1 MRRDRRLSIALV
13 LLLTTVIAAAGQVW
27 ITSLYID
34 ALALGNW
41 AWFSETFRVETPLAG
56 ASQFCFDRCAPNLP
70 FIVGW
75 IGLGSLLAAIMML
88 AIVWWKPFPMSGQ

>member
-13 LLLTTVIAAAGQVW
+13 LLVTTFLAAAGQVW

-41 AWFSETFRVETPLAG
+41 T
-56 ASQFCFDRCAPNLP
+56 
-70 FIVGW
+70 
-75 IGLGSLLAAIMML
+75 
-88 AIVWWKPFPMSGQ
+88 